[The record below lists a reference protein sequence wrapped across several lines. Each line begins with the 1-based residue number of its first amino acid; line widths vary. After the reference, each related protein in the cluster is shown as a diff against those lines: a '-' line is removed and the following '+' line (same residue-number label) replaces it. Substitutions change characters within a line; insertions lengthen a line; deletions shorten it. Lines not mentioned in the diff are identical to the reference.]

1 MNVDA
6 LIRSNTA
13 FRDLADMLNAAGSYR
28 PSCDVSQPVMRQ
40 IADAYDAAQEA
51 RGDDRRAYRYGDP
64 KQRAWTDAPAKL
76 SKGDGGRVWANQGKR
91 DAYVI
96 AVADGRALIEY
107 EMPAG
112 RTFLWDVPDTA
123 RFRDLANNIGVEH
136 VRNVS
141 ASNPPKRWRDVIG
154 QAVQA

>member
-1 MNVDA
+1 MQIDG
-6 LIRSNTA
+6 LIRDNTG

-28 PSCDVSQPVMRQ
+28 PSCDMRQPAMRQ

-51 RGDDRRAYRYGDP
+51 RGDVRRAYRYGDEQP
-64 KQRAWTDAPAKL
+64 RAWSDAPAKL
-76 SKGDGGRVWANQGKR
+76 AVGDGGRVWANQGKR

-136 VRNVS
+136 MRNVS

-154 QAVQA
+154 QAVQP